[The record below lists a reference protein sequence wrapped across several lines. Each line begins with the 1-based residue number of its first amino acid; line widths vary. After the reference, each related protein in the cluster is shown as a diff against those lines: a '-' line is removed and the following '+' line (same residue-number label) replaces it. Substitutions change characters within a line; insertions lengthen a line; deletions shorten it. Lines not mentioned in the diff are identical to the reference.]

1 MKRQTAILLGVV
13 LYVPLVVYPPLR
25 LISWLFE
32 DLSVISWILL
42 LLLNALIFPPYIS
55 RKVRARL
62 SRPLAVS
69 LMTWYCLMIQLSL
82 VIVLMELVRLWA
94 PLSNTSTATITVF
107 IWSILAITSLC
118 GALSIRVRRLTIP
131 NKQGTLGKSL
141 IQISDVHIGTRSHW
155 FLQRIVKKIISL
167 KPDVVLITGD
177 LVDARSVDS
186 NALSPLA
193 ELNAPV
199 FFCTGNHERLEHCE
213 DIVTWLQEHK
223 VTVLRNESVD
233 IDPFQ
238 FIGLEDQDS
247 ADDVSNALADL
258 EPKADRYR
266 VLLRHKPEGIE
277 RAVAWGVDLML
288 SGHTHHGQI
297 FPFGLIVKRTYNP
310 YRGQHQF
317 GQMTLYISPGTGT
330 TGPLLRLGTQNEITL
345 LQFV

>member
-1 MKRQTAILLGVV
+1 MKRQTAVLLGVV

-32 DLSVISWILL
+32 DLSGFFWILL
-42 LLLNALIFPPYIS
+42 LLPNALIFPPYIS
-55 RKVRARL
+55 RRVRARL
-62 SRPLAVS
+62 SRVLAVS

-82 VIVLMELVRLWA
+82 VVVLMELVRLWS
-94 PLSNTSTATITVF
+94 PLNNTSTAIISF
-107 IWSILAITSLC
+107 AAWLILAATSLY
-118 GALSIRVRRLTIP
+118 GALNIKVHRLTIP
-131 NKQGTLGKSL
+131 NKRGTLGKSL
-141 IQISDVHIGTRSHW
+141 IQISDVHIGTRSSW
-155 FLQRIVKKIISL
+155 FLQRIVKKILSL
-167 KPDVVLITGD
+167 EPDVVLITGD
-177 LVDARSVDS
+177 LVDASSVDS
-186 NALSPLA
+186 TALSPLA

-223 VTVLRNESVD
+223 VTVLRNQSVD
-233 IDPFQ
+233 LEPFQ

-247 ADDVSNALADL
+247 ADDVSNALAAL
-258 EPKADRYR
+258 EPKSDRYR

-277 RAVAWGVDLML
+277 RAVSWGVDLML
-288 SGHTHHGQI
+288 CGHTHHGQI

-310 YRGQHQF
+310 YRGKHQF

-330 TGPLLRLGTQNEITL
+330 TGPLLRLGTRNEITL